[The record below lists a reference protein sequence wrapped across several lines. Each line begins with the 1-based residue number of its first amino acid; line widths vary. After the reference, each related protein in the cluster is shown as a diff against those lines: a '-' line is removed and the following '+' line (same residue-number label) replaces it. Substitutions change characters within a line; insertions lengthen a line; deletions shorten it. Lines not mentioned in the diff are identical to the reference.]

1 MKSEDIKYVI
11 IQAGGKGIRMG
22 RYAENKPKCLVP
34 VKGIPMIMN
43 TIEKYKDKEI
53 AIFGGGDSALDWSV
67 ELSKI
72 AKKIHLIHRRDDF
85 RGAEHTENQ
94 MRELVKK
101 GKIELK
107 LSLIHI

>member
-1 MKSEDIKYVI
+1 MRSEDIKFVI

-53 AIFGGGDSALDWSV
+53 IIIS
-67 ELSKI
+67 
-72 AKKIHLIHRRDDF
+72 
-85 RGAEHTENQ
+85 
-94 MRELVKK
+94 
-101 GKIELK
+101 
-107 LSLIHI
+107 LSLYFSMVFIIIGTPFTGTKHFGLFSA